1 MPGLRAPRSSLSPLL
16 PRTTSSSDT
25 VAFASAK
32 AAASRSAA
40 DQPAVIEKRKPG
52 LSCIGLADATAWPAC
67 AFSPKGQRWSGCQDE
82 SGGGVGGRTPS
93 WRKRLS
99 ASMMPHRST
108 SLPSATRKMA
118 IVVQVARLLVGG

>member
-16 PRTTSSSDT
+16 PRTTSSCDT

-67 AFSPKGQRWSGCQDE
+67 AFSLSEIVPSGGSVASGWLVWL
-82 SGGGVGGRTPS
+82 SGGGGLT
-93 WRKRLS
+93 LF
-99 ASMMPHRST
+99 
-108 SLPSATRKMA
+108 
-118 IVVQVARLLVGG
+118 